1 VPLKTL
7 KYPPSEK
14 MRLDESILY
23 LAITICEVEEDDI
36 IIENLPQINR
46 QAIEM
51 VGLSDEDYGMIINYS
66 RLETS
71 KIANLINS

>member
-1 VPLKTL
+1 
-7 KYPPSEK
+7 

-23 LAITICEVEEDDI
+23 LAITICEVEDEDI
-36 IIENLPQINR
+36 KVENLPQINC

-51 VGLSDEDYGMIINYS
+51 VGLSDEDYDMIINYS
-66 RLETS
+66 RLETF